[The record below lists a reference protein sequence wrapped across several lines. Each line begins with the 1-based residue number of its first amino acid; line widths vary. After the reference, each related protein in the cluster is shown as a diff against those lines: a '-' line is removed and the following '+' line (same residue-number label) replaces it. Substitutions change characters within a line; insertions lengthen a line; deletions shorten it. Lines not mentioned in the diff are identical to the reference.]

1 MADVKWIKL
10 MTDMFD
16 NRKIKHLRK
25 LPEGNNIVLIWV
37 MLLTMAGRC
46 NANGMIFLTENI
58 LYTPKMLA
66 DELDFDENT
75 VILALNALEEFG
87 MICRDGRK
95 LLIYGWEEH
104 QNIEGLDKIREQT
117 RKRVAKHRENQ
128 KMLEST
134 TMSMKRYSNV
144 TVTQCNATEEDIEI
158 DIDKD
163 INNIN
168 SASDNAPKVS
178 KSDISEFFE
187 SIWKLY
193 PNKKGKGQVSDSKK
207 KALYEIGFE
216 KMARAIERYKSD
228 LEKDEWR
235 NAQNGSTFFNSGYV
249 DYLDENYEPPKQ
261 QPVKKNGFNNF
272 NGRDYDR
279 QAMQRMQLALIEGAN
294 DEQDPDFLAERD
306 EMQKRLKEK
315 YGKG

>member
-1 MADVKWIKL
+1 MADVKWIKIT
-10 MTDMFD
+10 TDMFD

-66 DELDFDENT
+66 DELGFDENT
-75 VILALNALEEFG
+75 VLLALNALEEFG
-87 MICRDGRK
+87 MICREGK
-95 LLIYGWEEH
+95 SLFINGWQEH

-117 RKRVAKHRENQ
+117 RKRVAKYREN
-128 KMLEST
+128 KAIESSD
-134 TMSMKRYSNV
+134 MSMKRYSNV
-144 TVTQCNATEEDIEI
+144 TVTQRNATEEDIEI

-163 INNIN
+163 INNTYC
-168 SASDNAPKVS
+168 ASDNAPKVS

-207 KALYEIGFE
+207 KALYEIGYD
-216 KMARAIERYKSD
+216 KIARAIERYKSD
-228 LEKDEWR
+228 LSKETWR
-235 NAQNGSTFFNSGYV
+235 KPQNGSTFFNSGYV
-249 DYLDENYEPPKQ
+249 DYLDENYEPVKYQ
-261 QPVKKNGFNNF
+261 STKKNSFNNYQ
-272 NGRDYDR
+272 GRNYEM
-279 QAMQRMQLALIEGAN
+279 QALERMLIESQTRPQMV
-294 DEQDPDFLAERD
+294 DDDPEWKAEAEELR
-306 EMQKRLKEK
+306 RTLKEA
-315 YGKG
+315 Y